1 MRLSG
6 YKLRVLFLMLSLFQG
21 IATFAQEVEF
31 TASAPKVVRSGEQ
44 FRLTYTVSGD
54 HSGFR
59 PPSMAPFRV
68 LSGPDQSHSSSF
80 QFINGKTSTSKTT
93 TYSYWLRSDKVGTFT
108 LPAASI
114 TVNRKKTQN
123 CNELNIQVVSGKS
136 NGNVS
141 SGKSGE
147 QTQTG
152 QSNDLSNENLFALT
166 QVSKKSVY
174 LGEQFV
180 VSQKIYTTLNLA
192 GFGDITFPSYGGFW
206 AQEVEIPGRVSL
218 QRESYNNTVYG
229 VGELKRTILFPQKS
243 GEIIIE
249 PAEIEVVAQVQSQ
262 NQRRRTGDPFYDSFF
277 GNQVSNVTK
286 NCVSDPVKIT
296 VKPLPEA
303 GKPAGFSGA
312 VGTFSINSTI
322 DKTELST
329 NEAIT
334 IKYRISGR
342 GNLQLIDLKNVRFPH
357 DFEVYDPKVSRNINT
372 NNNSLSGNITFE
384 YVLIP
389 RNAGTFSINSVNLVY
404 FDPDKEEYITM
415 KSPEYMVTVKKGDV
429 SMADASFSGMSK
441 EEVKLI
447 GEDIRYV
454 KTDIGT
460 LNKIDQF
467 FFLSKQWVIMVVA
480 AFMLF
485 VILLL
490 SFSIYKKNH
499 ADRVGMRNRKATQ
512 LAKKR
517 LIKADGLLKLN
528 NVEGFYDEVSSAL
541 WGYLSDKL
549 NIPVATLNVE
559 YAKQTLAEKGIPEEI
574 TEQFISI
581 VEHCDYA
588 RFAPGDLSSGMKGVY
603 AQSMEIITSLE
614 KGLK

>member
-6 YKLRVLFLMLSLFQG
+6 NKIKVLFLILSLFQG
-21 IATFAQEVEF
+21 ITTFAQEVDF

-54 HSGFR
+54 HSGFQ
-59 PPSMAPFRV
+59 PPSMSPFRV
-68 LSGPDQSHSSSF
+68 LSGPDQSQSSSF

-108 LPAASI
+108 LPAATI
-114 TVNRKKTQN
+114 TINRKKKQN
-123 CNELNIQVVSGKS
+123 SNALNIQVVSGKS

-141 SGKSGE
+141 SGNSRK
-147 QTQTG
+147 QKQTG
-152 QSNDLSNENLFALT
+152 QSGSLTNDNLFALT
-166 QVSKKSVY
+166 QVSKKKVY

-192 GFGDITFPSYGGFW
+192 GFGDIAFPSYGGFW

-243 GEIIIE
+243 GELTIE

-262 NQRRRTGDPFYDSFF
+262 NQRRTGDPFYDSFF

-296 VKPLPEA
+296 VMPLPEA

-334 IKYRISGR
+334 IKYRISGT

-357 DFEVYDPKVSRNINT
+357 DFEVFDPKVSRNINT

-389 RNAGTFSINSVNLVY
+389 RNAGTFSINSLSLVY
-404 FDPDKEEYITM
+404 FDPQKAKYVTL
-415 KSPEYMVTVKKGDV
+415 KSPEYLVTVKKGDV
-429 SMADASFSGMSK
+429 STTDASFSGLSK

-447 GEDIRYV
+447 GEDIRYIKSDV
-454 KTDIGT
+454 GK
-460 LNKIDQF
+460 LSKIDHY
-467 FFLSKQWVIMVVA
+467 FFLSKQWVILVVA
-480 AFMLF
+480 SILLF
-485 VILLL
+485 IILLL
-490 SFSIYKKNH
+490 SFSIHKKNH
-499 ADRVGMRNRKATQ
+499 ADHVGMRNRKATQ
-512 LAKKR
+512 LAKMR
-517 LIKADGLLKLN
+517 LKKAEGLLKLN
-528 NVEGFYDEVSSAL
+528 NVEGFYEEVSTAL
-541 WGYLSDKL
+541 WGYLGDKL

-559 YAKQTLAEKGIPEEI
+559 YAKNVLETKNIPVEI
-574 TEQFISI
+574 TDQFIAL